1 VSTYKKMMKEAFGVV
16 KEGKIEARE
25 LKLYI
30 ENDSA
35 LYRQRFLPIMRNLSN
50 HMAKD
55 RYKDSLA
62 VKAFMHLVEAGAKK
76 YIKDFGGDKN
86 TFSKNDKKA
95 VSKEFVQEF
104 KDAYDNEE
112 YDFMGRK

>member
-1 VSTYKKMMKEAFGVV
+1 MSLAKKMIQRNKWLEDWKTAINIVA
-16 KEGKIEARE
+16 EGKIEARE

-35 LYRQRFLPIMRNLSN
+35 LYRQRFMPIIRNLSK

-62 VKAFMHLVEAGAKK
+62 IKAFIYLNV
-76 YIKDFGGDKN
+76 N
-86 TFSKNDKKA
+86 C
-95 VSKEFVQEF
+95 
-104 KDAYDNEE
+104 
-112 YDFMGRK
+112 

>member
-1 VSTYKKMMKEAFGVV
+1 MTTYKKMMREDFGVI

-25 LKLYI
+25 LKIYI
-30 ENDSA
+30 DNDSA
-35 LYRQRFLPIMRNLSN
+35 LFRQKHLPIMRNLSN
-50 HMAKD
+50 HMTKD

-62 VKAFMHLVEAGAKK
+62 VKAFMYLVEAGVKK

-86 TFSKNDKKA
+86 TFSKNDKNEVA
-95 VSKEFVQEF
+95 KEFVQEF
-104 KDAYDNEE
+104 KNAYDNEE